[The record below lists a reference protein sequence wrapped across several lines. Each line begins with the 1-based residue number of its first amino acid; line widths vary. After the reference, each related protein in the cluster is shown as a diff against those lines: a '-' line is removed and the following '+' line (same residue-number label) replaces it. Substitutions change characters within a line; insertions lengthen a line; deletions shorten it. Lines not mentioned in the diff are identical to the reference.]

1 MNPASNPAPDPAGG
15 LDPEGLV
22 TGADGL
28 RRPAWAAGDP
38 LLRDYY
44 DHEWGLPVEGE
55 QAHFERLTLE
65 GFQAGLS
72 WATILRKREAFRK
85 AFAGFDPDRVARFTK
100 PDLDR
105 LMENEAIVR
114 NRRKIEAART
124 NARATVEL
132 RTEGGLEQLIWSFRP
147 RQTPA
152 PVTAEELPSESPES
166 KALAA
171 ALKRRGFVFVGPT
184 TMYSLMEAIG
194 VIDTH
199 PVGSHRRG
207 SSGVWPD

>member
-1 MNPASNPAPDPAGG
+1 LSPASGPAPDPG
-15 LDPEGLV
+15 GLV
-22 TGADGL
+22 TGPDGL

-44 DHEWGLPVEGE
+44 DHEWGLPVKGE
-55 QAHFERLTLE
+55 RAHFERLTLE

-72 WATILRKREAFRK
+72 WATILRKRDAFRE
-85 AFAGFDPDRVARFTK
+85 AFAGFDPERVARFTDS
-100 PDLDR
+100 DLDG
-105 LMENEAIVR
+105 LMENRAIVR

-124 NARATVEL
+124 NARATIEL

-152 PVTAEELPSESPES
+152 PVTAEELQTKSSES

-171 ALKRRGFVFVGPT
+171 ALKQRGFVFVGPT
-184 TMYSLMEAIG
+184 TMHALMEAIG
-194 VIDTH
+194 VIDSH
-199 PVGSHRRG
+199 LVGSHRRG
-207 SSGVWPD
+207 SSGLWSS